1 MRTSNPVL
9 TDKALAKVTTEL
21 RSAPGSPIVAERGE
35 QFTVIGTIQR
45 SAILLILVAAGGW
58 VGWGFVDV
66 TEFGSVSTPGW
77 LMPSALALVA
87 LAFLT
92 FFKPMLAPVTAPIW
106 ALGEGVLVGAISHVY
121 EFQFDGIV
129 SQAAIATI
137 ATAGVTL
144 AAHRSGLIRA
154 TPQFRKIVSIATMG
168 VMAVYLI
175 NIAMM
180 MFGGDGIGLLWDSGP
195 LGIGISLFVV
205 GLAAMNL
212 VLDFDLFERGEAAGW
227 PPKMMW
233 FAAFGL
239 VVTLVWLYL
248 ELLRLLSKLR
258 N

>member
-1 MRTSNPVL
+1 MKTSNPVL
-9 TDKALAKVTTEL
+9 TDKALGKVTTEL
-21 RSAPGSPIVAERGE
+21 TSATGSPIGAESGDR
-35 QFTVIGTIQR
+35 FTVIGTIQR
-45 SAILLILVAAGGW
+45 SAILLMLVVAGGW
-58 VGWGFVDV
+58 VGWNLVDV
-66 TEFGSVSTPGW
+66 SELGSVNVPGW
-77 LMPSALALVA
+77 LMPGALAMVA

-92 FFKPMLAPVTAPIW
+92 FFKPALAPVTAPIW
-106 ALGEGVLVGAISHVY
+106 ALGEGVFVGAVSHIY

-129 SQAAIATI
+129 SQAAIATV
-137 ATAGVTL
+137 ATAGATL
-144 AAHRSGLIRA
+144 LAYRSGLIRA
-154 TPQFRKIVSIATMG
+154 TPKFRKIVTIATMG

-233 FAAFGL
+233 FAAFAL

-248 ELLRLLSKLR
+248 EMLRLLAKLR
-258 N
+258 D

>member
-1 MRTSNPVL
+1 MKTSNPVL
-9 TDKALAKVTTEL
+9 TDKALAKVTNEL
-21 RSAPGSPIVAERGE
+21 RSAPGAPIVAEHGE
-35 QFTVIGTIQR
+35 RFTVVGTIQR
-45 SAILLILVAAGGW
+45 SAILLILVSAGAW
-58 VGWGFVDV
+58 VGWNLVDAD
-66 TEFGSVSTPGW
+66 EFGSVNMPGW
-77 LMPSALALVA
+77 LMPAALAMVA

-92 FFKPMLAPVTAPIW
+92 FFKPAMAPITAPIW
-106 ALGEGVLVGAISHVY
+106 ALGEGVLVGGISHIY

-129 SQAAIATI
+129 TQAAIATV
-137 ATAGVTL
+137 ATAGATL
-144 AAHRSGLIRA
+144 LAYRTGLLRA
-154 TPQFRKIVSIATMG
+154 TPRFRKIVTIATMG
-168 VMAVYLI
+168 IMAVYLI

-180 MFGGDGIGLLWDSGP
+180 LFGGDGIGLLWDTGP

-212 VLDFDLFERGEAAGW
+212 VLDFDLFERGEAEDW

-248 ELLRLLSKLR
+248 ELLRLLAKLR

>member
-9 TDKALAKVTTEL
+9 TDRALAKASTEL
-21 RSAPGSPIVAERGE
+21 GEGPGAPIIVDAGER
-35 QFTVIGTIQR
+35 FTVVGTIQR
-45 SAILLILVAAGGW
+45 SAILLVLVIAGGW
-58 VGWGFVDV
+58 VGWNLVDV
-66 TEFGSVSTPGW
+66 TEFGSVTTPGW

-92 FFKPMLAPVTAPIW
+92 FFKPALAPVTAPIW

-129 SQAAIATI
+129 VQAAIATV
-137 ATAGVTL
+137 ATAGATL
-144 AAHRSGLIRA
+144 LAYQSGLIRA

-175 NIAMM
+175 NMAMM
-180 MFGGDGIGLLWDSGP
+180 IFGGDGITLLWDSGP

-248 ELLRLLSKLR
+248 ELLRLLAKLR
-258 N
+258 D